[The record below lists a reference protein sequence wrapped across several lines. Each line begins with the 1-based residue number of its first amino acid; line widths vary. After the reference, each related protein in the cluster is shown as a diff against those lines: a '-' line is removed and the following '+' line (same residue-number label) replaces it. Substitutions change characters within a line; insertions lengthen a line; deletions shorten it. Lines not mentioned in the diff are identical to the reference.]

1 MPNGKDPFSDFLDII
16 NKQAK
21 EVERFLKPMLDQVKK
36 TQDVAGP
43 VIEYQKDFLRKSI
56 ELQKSWMQDAIA
68 TTEKILSHI
77 SEEQKKQSKESEK
90 AMTETG
96 IPKHMMDFIK
106 GAQQLQEKWLDQ
118 IKSTTKLMED
128 FLKEKSTK
136 K

>member
-1 MPNGKDPFSDFLDII
+1 MSKDKDPFSDFFDVI

-21 EVERFLKPMLDQVKK
+21 EVEKFIKPMLDQVKK

-56 ELQKSWMQDAIA
+56 ELQKAWMQDAIA
-68 TTEKILSHI
+68 TTEKILNHI
-77 SEEQKKQSKESEK
+77 AEEQKKQSKESEK
-90 AMTETG
+90 MITETG
-96 IPKHMMDFIK
+96 MPSHMMDFIK
-106 GAQQLQEKWLDQ
+106 GAQRLQGNWLEQ
-118 IKSTTKLMED
+118 IKSTTKMMED

>member
-1 MPNGKDPFSDFLDII
+1 MPKDKNPFSDFLDVI
-16 NKQAK
+16 NKQTK
-21 EVERFLKPMLDQVKK
+21 EVEKFLKPMLDQVKK

-68 TTEKILSHI
+68 TTEKILNHI
-77 SEEQKKQSKESEK
+77 AEEQKKQSKESEK
-90 AMTETG
+90 AATETG
-96 IPKHMMDFIK
+96 IPKHMMEFVR

-128 FLKEKSTK
+128 FLKEKAPK